1 MKLKVLVEINA
12 SVFIHLVDK
21 KMFFIEDSAYI
32 PILLSLQA
40 AIVRSM
46 NQTYLPN
53 HMYIKHTYQI
63 I

>member
-12 SVFIHLVDK
+12 SVFIRLVDK